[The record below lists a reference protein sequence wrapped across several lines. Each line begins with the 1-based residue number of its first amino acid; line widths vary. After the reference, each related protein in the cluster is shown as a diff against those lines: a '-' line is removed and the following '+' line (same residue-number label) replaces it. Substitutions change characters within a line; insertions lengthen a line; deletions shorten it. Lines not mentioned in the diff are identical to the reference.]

1 MPDAASP
8 APASGLSRRA
18 WIMILTGAVIVTLSM
33 GVRQSFGLFLRPVGL
48 DLEIDRQTFGLII
61 AAQNLLFGLIQPFV
75 GAWAD
80 KHGAGKVA
88 VGGALVYLAGLAVAA
103 TAADALGLMLGFGAL
118 VGLSMAGV
126 TFVVVLGA
134 VGRAVPPEKR
144 TLAFGIVTA
153 GGSFGQFLVVP
164 AAQGLLDALDWRLTL
179 FVMAGLV
186 ALIIPLALGLAG
198 KPPAPTARDGLP
210 LKAALK
216 EALTNPSYAL
226 LNLGFFVC
234 GFHVAFVG
242 THLPA
247 YLRDMGLSGGVGAA
261 SLALIGLFNI
271 AGSWLWGAWGS
282 KRSKKGLLTLL
293 YALRAVAIAV
303 FLLVPLSPASALI
316 FAATFGFLWLGTVPL
331 TNGLVAQIFG
341 VRHLSALA
349 GIVFLSHQVGAFLG
363 AWLAGVAFDLTG
375 SYTAIWTLS
384 IGLAVMAALANVPV
398 REAPVVRPET
408 VPAE

>member
-1 MPDAASP
+1 M
-8 APASGLSRRA
+8 
-18 WIMILTGAVIVTLSM
+18 
-33 GVRQSFGLFLRPVGL
+33 
-48 DLEIDRQTFGLII
+48 
-61 AAQNLLFGLIQPFV
+61 
-75 GAWAD
+75 
-80 KHGAGKVA
+80 
-88 VGGALVYLAGLAVAA
+88 AA
-103 TAADALGLMLGFGAL
+103 TAANALGLMLGFGVM

-164 AAQGLLDALDWRLTL
+164 AAQGMLDALDWRVTL
-179 FVMAGLV
+179 FVLGGMV
-186 ALIIPLALGLAG
+186 ALIIPLALGVAG
-198 KPPAPTARDGLP
+198 KPPVADARDGLP
-210 LKAALK
+210 LKAALR

-247 YLRDMGLSGGVGAA
+247 YLRDMGLSGGVGAG

-271 AGSWLWGAWGS
+271 LGSWLWGAWGS
-282 KRSKKGLLTLL
+282 KGSKKGLLTLL
-293 YALRAVAIAV
+293 YALRGVAIAV

-316 FAATFGFLWLGTVPL
+316 FAAVFGFLWLGTVPL

-375 SYTAIWTLS
+375 SYSAIWIIS
-384 IGLAVMAALANVPV
+384 IALAVMAALANVPV
-398 REAPVVRPET
+398 REAPVVRPEA

>member
-1 MPDAASP
+1 MSDAASP

-33 GVRQSFGLFLRPVGL
+33 GVRQAFGLFLNPIGL

-103 TAADALGLMLGFGAL
+103 TAADALGLMLGFGVM

-164 AAQGLLDALDWRLTL
+164 AAQGLLDALDWRVTL
-179 FVMAGLV
+179 FVLGGLV
-186 ALIIPLALGLAG
+186 ALIIPLALGVAG
-198 KPPAPTARDGLP
+198 KPPVADARDGLP

-271 AGSWLWGAWGS
+271 LGSWLWGAWGS
-282 KRSKKGLLTLL
+282 KGSKKGLLTLL
-293 YALRAVAIAV
+293 YASRAVAIAV

-363 AWLAGVAFDLTG
+363 AWLAGVAFDATG
-375 SYTAIWTLS
+375 SYGAIWIIS
-384 IGLAVMAALANVPV
+384 IALAVMAALANVPV
-398 REAPVVRPET
+398 REAPILRAST

>member
-1 MPDAASP
+1 MSDAAAP
-8 APASGLSRRA
+8 APSSGLSRRA

-80 KHGAGKVA
+80 RHGAGKVA

-103 TAADALGLMLGFGAL
+103 TAANALGLMLGFGVM

-164 AAQGLLDALDWRLTL
+164 AAQGMLDALDWRVTL
-179 FVMAGLV
+179 FVLGGMV
-186 ALIIPLALGLAG
+186 ALIIPLALGVAG
-198 KPPAPTARDGLP
+198 KPPVADARDGLP
-210 LKAALK
+210 LKAALR

-247 YLRDMGLSGGVGAA
+247 YLRDMGLSGGVGAG

-271 AGSWLWGAWGS
+271 LGSWLWGAWGS
-282 KRSKKGLLTLL
+282 KGSKKGLLTLL
-293 YALRAVAIAV
+293 YALRGVAIAV

-316 FAATFGFLWLGTVPL
+316 FAAVFGFLWLGTVPL

-375 SYTAIWTLS
+375 SYSAIWIIS
-384 IGLAVMAALANVPV
+384 IALAVMAALANVPV
-398 REAPVVRPET
+398 REAPVVRPEA

>member
-1 MPDAASP
+1 MSDAAS
-8 APASGLSRRA
+8 SGLSRRA

-103 TAADALGLMLGFGAL
+103 TAASAAGLMLGFGAL

-164 AAQGLLDALDWRLTL
+164 AAQGMLDALDWRLTL
-179 FVMAGLV
+179 FVLGGLV
-186 ALIIPLALGLAG
+186 ALIIPLALGVAG
-198 KPPAPTARDGLP
+198 KPPVADARDGLP

-216 EALTNPSYAL
+216 EALTHPSFAL

-282 KRSKKGLLTLL
+282 KGSKKGLLTLL
-293 YALRAVAIAV
+293 YASRAVAIAV

-316 FAATFGFLWLGTVPL
+316 FAAVFGFLWLGTVPL

-341 VRHLSALA
+341 VRPLSALA

-375 SYTAIWTLS
+375 SYAAIWIIS
-384 IGLAVMAALANVPV
+384 IVLAVMAALANVPV
-398 REAPVVRPET
+398 REAPVVRPEA